1 MIPTLPDVPIG
12 FLTKLG
18 VVVAAVAAIIGGVTA
33 VLNGDHSEETITL
46 IASSIATVVAVV
58 LGRSI
63 QNAAAIANKPAGYV
77 SPADHPGAARG

>member
-18 VVVAAVAAIIGGVTA
+18 VVVAAIIGGVTA